1 LESSYDRKVIG
12 GSNPPPSALD
22 NLLKIPQTKIAM
34 RSART
39 IFFLLVL
46 SVVEGLLFALLFFV
60 VTPSKVQAQT
70 YPTPTPAYS
79 PPLNQFTAPNVDS
92 NVPQNQH
99 TFVQSVTIEVVS
111 ALICQITG
119 IDPIDPSQGCL
130 GVNPQTRKLGLVK
143 PPVDEN
149 GIPQLGGML
158 GATTDMIAMTYQAPA
173 TTGLYTQYLADNFGL
188 VKKAHAQVGYA
199 FDGLRPILELWKAVR
214 NIAYILLTLAFVFIG
229 IGVML
234 RVKIDPRTVM
244 TIQNQIPKVIIAI
257 ILITLSYAI
266 AALLID
272 LMWVTTYAGIN
283 LLSDHYPKA
292 GETLAVKAGKVIIN
306 NPLSFTNQIFETPS
320 PGVFHITQQVSN
332 NVGELLR
339 NVMDGL
345 FGTKP
350 GDKCF
355 GGVGSFFPGGK
366 KFIDGAACAAGVL
379 AFLAS
384 ITLKLVI
391 LVVLMVTLFK
401 IWFNLIKAYIYT
413 ILYVIVSP
421 VMIVFGLLPSKP
433 MGFENWLRR
442 LFVNIAVFPL
452 TAFLIVAARLLMD
465 LYNADKPLFV
475 PPLVGNPQTGLNFG
489 AIMAFGALLIT
500 PHLQVIL
507 QEKMGVKGIGSP
519 GLIGAGIAGGAAV
532 LGAPVGRAMKS
543 LNRYDPRTGDIGM
556 LAKGK
561 RDVAK
566 AGLGIGNKMG
576 IGMARR
582 KLERTKI
589 LEQHG
594 NLYGAEGQALLK
606 KSNRQ
611 LRQEARAERG
621 GNPRTGGGWF
631 SRRQRNRST
640 GGEEPTA
647 TAPDGGTDTTP
658 RVGVFR
664 RAGRGVGRLGR
675 RITGRADRDERGSST
690 PTIIGSGK
698 PKEEGPSTPH
708 AVKEG
713 TDFKMH
719 STVAPGTQ
727 GHLGDAGKIAEGA
740 TGSTTAATTV
750 QNLTVNAANVRLI
763 DPDLSGLSEHMAKS
777 TENQQHVQKR
787 YAEEA
792 DKVPQLR
799 GKGLAEL
806 LAPGA
811 NTETRNEAKKILKQ
825 IEEEIKNK

>member
-1 LESSYDRKVIG
+1 
-12 GSNPPPSALD
+12 
-22 NLLKIPQTKIAM
+22 M

-39 IFFLLVL
+39 RTSCAKSEYLISNIETKNVFEHLNICILKFV
-46 SVVEGLLFALLFFV
+46 SSFVFRISGLFVGVILLLFFL
-60 VTPSKVQAQT
+60 TPSPATAQT
-70 YPTPTPAYS
+70 TSYS
-79 PPLNQFTAPNVDS
+79 PGNTFTAPNVDS

-99 TFVQSVTIEVVS
+99 TFVQSVTIEVMS

-130 GVNPQTRKLGLVK
+130 GVNPQTRKLGLIK

-149 GIPQLGGML
+149 GTPELGGML

-188 VKKAHAQVGYA
+188 VKKAHAQTGYA

-214 NIAYILLTLAFVFIG
+214 NIAYILLTLAFIFIG

-306 NPLSFTNQIFETPS
+306 NPLSFTNQIFETSS

-339 NVMDGL
+339 DVVNGL

-350 GDKCF
+350 GDNCF
-355 GGVGSFFPGGK
+355 GGFGSFFPGGK
-366 KFIDGAACAAGVL
+366 KFIDGAACFAGIL

-421 VMIVFGLLPSKP
+421 IMIVFGLLPSKP

-543 LNRYDPRTGDIGM
+543 LNRYDSRTGDTGM
-556 LAKGK
+556 LAQGK
-561 RDVAK
+561 REAGRKVLK
-566 AGLGIGNKMG
+566 VGSWAGLKS
-576 IGMARR
+576 AKR
-582 KLERTKI
+582 KLARTDQ
-589 LEQHG
+589 LAEHG
-594 NLYGAEGQALLK
+594 NLYSEEFRNSYGAI
-606 KSNRQ
+606 R
-611 LRQEARAERG
+611 RG
-621 GNPRTGGGWF
+621 RDSSTSSGNPSTGGGLF
-631 SRRQRNRST
+631 RRRRNRST

-647 TAPDGGTDTTP
+647 TAPDSGTDATP

-675 RITGRADRDERGSST
+675 RITGRPDRDERGSST

-698 PKEEGPSTPH
+698 PKEKSPSAPE
-708 AVKEG
+708 AIKAG

-719 STVAPGTQ
+719 SPVAPGTP
-727 GHLGDAGKIAEGA
+727 GHLGDAGKITEGA
-740 TGSTTAATTV
+740 AGSTTATTTV

-799 GKGLAEL
+799 GKGLAEI

-811 NTETRNEAKKILKQ
+811 NTDTKNEAKKILKQ
-825 IEEEIKNK
+825 IEDEIKNK